1 MRKSDKGGDNKGV
14 VFMGVA
20 FELVAMCVG
29 GYLLGEQIDKYY
41 GWKNFGSTY
50 LVLVL
55 LIGWFVHL
63 IYLLRRFEDED
74 VDSDPK
80 S

>member
-1 MRKSDKGGDNKGV
+1 MKSPKNNNSKGV

-29 GYLLGEQIDKYY
+29 GYLLGEQVDKYY
-41 GWKNFGSTY
+41 GWKNVGSTY
-50 LVLVL
+50 LVLIL

-63 IYLLRRFEDED
+63 IYLLRRFDED
-74 VDSDPK
+74 DVDTDSK

>member
-1 MRKSDKGGDNKGV
+1 
-14 VFMGVA
+14 MGVA

-29 GYLLGEQIDKYY
+29 GYMLGQYVDERL
-41 GWKNFGSTY
+41 GWKNFASTY

-63 IYLLRRFEDED
+63 IYLLRQFEKENP
-74 VDSDPK
+74 DPP
-80 S
+80 SEN